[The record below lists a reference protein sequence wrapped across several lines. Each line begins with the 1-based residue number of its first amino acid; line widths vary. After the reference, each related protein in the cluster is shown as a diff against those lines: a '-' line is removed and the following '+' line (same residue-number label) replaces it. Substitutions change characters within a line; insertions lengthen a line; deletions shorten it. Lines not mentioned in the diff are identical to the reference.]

1 MSHLTEK
8 GFINDTTL
16 AVSLKRIAEDVK
28 LLGRQGVH
36 LFLRSRGL
44 SEEIIKDIC
53 IDMDHEEIARA
64 QKLVDKKLR
73 TMGNYS
79 AKEAKGKL
87 WRFLLRKG
95 YSFDTIMQILKQ
107 FKIKE
112 EEA

>member
-1 MSHLTEK
+1 M
-8 GFINDTTL
+8 
-16 AVSLKRIAEDVK
+16 A
-28 LLGRQGVH
+28 
-36 LFLRSRGL
+36 
-44 SEEIIKDIC
+44 EEIIKDIC
-53 IDMDHEEIARA
+53 TDTDHEEITRA
-64 QKLVDKKLR
+64 KKLVDKKLR

-79 AKEAKGKL
+79 AEEVKKKL